1 MKIVNNAQDGV
12 AARILV
18 VDDERAIHQV
28 LAARLRKS
36 GFFVEEASSGREA
49 LEHLRGGDFEV
60 VICDIKMPG
69 MSGVEVM
76 RKAQETDVDATF
88 LLMTAFASVDTA
100 VEAMKL
106 GAFDYLVKPI
116 NFEELL
122 HQLGQIIDM
131 RSLRSENRLLRSIVL
146 GDQDKRCRL
155 TSPAMQEIERLVA
168 KVAGTNSTILITGES
183 GTGKGVL
190 ARNIHRQS
198 PRAAT
203 PLIPVNCGAIP
214 AELMESEL
222 FGHVKG
228 SFTGADKTTK
238 GLFPAA
244 DKGTIFLDEIGELPL
259 ALQVKLLHVIEDHEF
274 RPLGSEKTR
283 PVDVR
288 IIAATNRDLE
298 AMVASGKFREDLF
311 FRLNMIHI
319 ALPPLRERREDIR
332 SLIQYFLARGEN
344 QGRQLSIDPEAEAV
358 LMAHNWPGNARELEN
373 VIGRALIL
381 SDGEQIATVDLPSQI
396 TRAVPSAGVRAA
408 GGETLCEKVQLYEYQ
423 LIQQTVQET
432 GGDRRAA
439 AERLGIGLSTLYRKL
454 DEFKPRDEKRQEE
467 N

>member
-1 MKIVNNAQDGV
+1 MMELGNTQGSVSAQ
-12 AARILV
+12 ILV
-18 VDDERAIHQV
+18 VDDELAIRQV
-28 LAARLRKS
+28 LAAKLRKS
-36 GFFVEEASSGREA
+36 GYLVEEACDGKEA

-60 VICDIKMPG
+60 VICDINMPG
-69 MSGVEVM
+69 MNGVEVM
-76 RKAQETDVDATF
+76 RKAQEAGVDATF
-88 LLMTAFASVDTA
+88 LFMTAFASVDTA

-106 GAFDYLVKPI
+106 GAFDYLVKPV
-116 NFEELL
+116 NSEELL
-122 HQLGQIIDM
+122 HQLGRIIDM
-131 RSLRSENRLLRSIVL
+131 RGLRSENRLLRSIVL

-155 TSPAMQEIERLVA
+155 TSPAMQEIKRLAA
-168 KVAGTNSTILITGES
+168 KVAVTNSTVLITGES

-190 ARNIHRQS
+190 ARSIHWQS
-198 PRAAT
+198 LRAAA

-214 AELMESEL
+214 ADLMESEL

-228 SFTGADKTTK
+228 AFTGADKTTK
-238 GLFPAA
+238 GLFAAA

-259 ALQVKLLHVIEDHEF
+259 ALQVKLLHVIEEQEF
-274 RPLGSEKTR
+274 RPVGSEKTR
-283 PVDVR
+283 RVDVR

-319 ALPPLRERREDIR
+319 AVPPLRERREDIR
-332 SLIQYFLARGEN
+332 SLIHYFLARGAD
-344 QGRQLSIDPEAEAV
+344 QGRQMSIDPEAEAI
-358 LMAHNWPGNARELEN
+358 LMAYDWPGNAREVEN

-381 SDGEQIATVDLPSQI
+381 SDGERIATADLPSQI
-396 TRAVPSAGVRAA
+396 TRTAQAAGAGAA

-423 LIQQTVQET
+423 LIQQTVKET

-454 DEFKPRDEKRQEE
+454 DELKPQVE
-467 N
+467 

>member
-1 MKIVNNAQDGV
+1 MLNLDNTQGNISAQ
-12 AARILV
+12 ILV

-28 LAARLRKS
+28 LAAKLRKNDYL
-36 GFFVEEASSGREA
+36 VDEACGGEEA
-49 LEHLRGGDFEV
+49 LERLCGGDFEV
-60 VICDIKMPG
+60 VICDINMPG

-76 RKAQETDVDATF
+76 RKAQEMNIDATF

-106 GAFDYLVKPI
+106 GAFDYLVKPV
-116 NFEELL
+116 NSEELL
-122 HQLGQIIDM
+122 HQLGQIIQM
-131 RSLRSENRLLRSIVL
+131 RGLRSENRLLRSIVL
-146 GDQDKRCRL
+146 GEQDKRCRL
-155 TSPAMQEIERLVA
+155 TSSAMQEVERLVD

-198 PRAAT
+198 PRAAA

-214 AELMESEL
+214 ADLMESEL
-222 FGHVKG
+222 FGHAKG
-228 SFTGADKTTK
+228 SFTGADKATS
-238 GLFPAA
+238 GLFAAA

-259 ALQVKLLHVIEDHEF
+259 ALQVKLLHVIEDREF
-274 RPLGSEKTR
+274 RPLGSDKTR
-283 PVDVR
+283 RVDVR

-298 AMVASGKFREDLF
+298 SMVASGKFREDLF

-344 QGRQLSIDPEAEAV
+344 QGRQLLIDPEAEAV
-358 LMAHNWPGNARELEN
+358 LMAHDWPGNARELEN

-381 SDGEQIATVDLPSQI
+381 SDGEQITTVDLPSQI
-396 TRAVPSAGVRAA
+396 TRVVPSAGAGAA
-408 GGETLCEKVQLYEYQ
+408 GGETLCKKVQLYEYQ
-423 LIQQTVQET
+423 LIQQTIQEK

-454 DEFKPRDEKRQEE
+454 DEFKPRDE
-467 N
+467 